1 MKRLWIALV
10 MVAVLRL
17 LFVSSF
23 ERAVPWILWTTLFI
37 AALVVGISLI
47 FSFEIPL
54 LRRLAISYLTL
65 TGLAYSLAGFLGLF
79 PRYGLVETQMWY
91 TCLVSP
97 NPAVT
102 LLVHGIPDNQHDMR
116 WAYIGV
122 TPLDDPHT
130 QFSAAVLVLG
140 SVALVAAIG
149 LAWRKRAAYGVWLV
163 LVGFFTLCTVGYGVA
178 SNVGWGMGMKGVTLP
193 LGLTASYMAALFIA
207 RMNMS
212 FDENP
217 RTKEIIGLR
226 SWFVGKSEKVRTT
239 TYFGD

>member
-1 MKRLWIALV
+1 MKRLWIALAV
-10 MVAVLRL
+10 VAVLRL

-23 ERAVPWILWTTLFI
+23 ERAVPVILWATLFT
-37 AALVVGISLI
+37 AALVVGISLM
-47 FSFEIPL
+47 FSFQIPL
-54 LRRLAISYLTL
+54 LRRLAISYLAL
-65 TGLAYSLAGFLGLF
+65 TGFAYSLAGFLGLF
-79 PRYGLVETQMWY
+79 PSNGLIETQMWH

-122 TPLDDPHT
+122 KPLDDPHT

-149 LAWRKRAAYGVWLV
+149 LAWRKRVAYGVWLV
-163 LVGFFTLCTVGYGVA
+163 LAGFFTLCTVGYGVA
-178 SNVGWGMGMKGVTLP
+178 SIALWGMKEVVLP
-193 LGLTASYMAALFIA
+193 LGLTASYMTALSIA
-207 RMNMS
+207 RMNVS

-217 RTKEIIGLR
+217 RTKEIIGRR
-226 SWFVGKSEKVRTT
+226 S
-239 TYFGD
+239 